1 MQEPHVNHLVL
12 LIVLV
17 SVDMCTHT
25 HTHTHRHRVNIY
37 FILGEKDMAPKE
49 LVIKMDHNDY
59 KCSHP
64 DCGKSFRKES
74 LLQWHYK
81 HYHPGKGQ
89 HSTGMDFIY
98 HNQSKCFVIFLVV
111 ASPKT
116 KSPVHKSP
124 VHKSPSNKQPPNSV
138 PPTPPTLLAVAKQQE
153 QAVQSATQAITTGPS
168 KPLTEKSKTKKVLT
182 PVITPVIPFLTSLST
197 ATISATSQSSATKE
211 LPITAKISVPKE
223 PVISPFLPSV
233 SGVSSEVSNLKS
245 VLGVTTLAS
254 EPIKL
259 PTSVAMELLKGSAVH
274 MIAPKP
280 SVIQT
285 SASTTSTLSFT
296 PTTVTIN
303 SPIGAVFK
311 GFPPVTVVSTSSTHL
326 SWTTRVPTTST
337 PRPSSPGRKGVV
349 IRGHPRG
356 ETARSRGAAISRFS
370 DDSSIEDLDVGEEY
384 RPSGE
389 RHTRASRP
397 FGSSSCSYYCSGNKD
412 DVIHCLCGSFEDEG
426 FMIQV
431 RIILK
436 CSCVL
441 M

>member
-1 MQEPHVNHLVL
+1 M
-12 LIVLV
+12 
-17 SVDMCTHT
+17 
-25 HTHTHRHRVNIY
+25 
-37 FILGEKDMAPKE
+37 
-49 LVIKMDHNDY
+49 
-59 KCSHP
+59 
-64 DCGKSFRKES
+64 
-74 LLQWHYK
+74 
-81 HYHPGKGQ
+81 
-89 HSTGMDFIY
+89 
-98 HNQSKCFVIFLVV
+98 

-116 KSPVHKSP
+116 KSSVHKSP
-124 VHKSPSNKQPPNSV
+124 VHKLPSNKQPPNSV

-153 QAVQSATQAITTGPS
+153 QAVQSATQAITTGLS
-168 KPLTEKSKTKKVLT
+168 KPPTEKSKTKKVLT
-182 PVITPVIPFLTSLST
+182 PVITPVIPLFTSLST
-197 ATISATSQSSATKE
+197 ATVGATSQSSITKE

-233 SGVSSEVSNLKS
+233 GAVSSEVNDLKG
-245 VLGVTTLAS
+245 VLGVTTLAN

-259 PTSVAMELLKGSAVH
+259 PSSVAMELLKGSAVH

-280 SVIQT
+280 SVIQASKPT
-285 SASTTSTLSFT
+285 TSTTSA
-296 PTTVTIN
+296 PPITVTMH

-311 GFPPVTVVSTSSTHL
+311 GFPPVTAISTSSTHM
-326 SWTTRVPTTST
+326 SWTTRAPATST

-356 ETARSRGAAISRFS
+356 ETSRSRGAAISRLS
-370 DDSSIEDLDVGEEY
+370 DDSSVEDLDVGEEY

-431 RIILK
+431 IHI
-436 CSCVL
+436 VNDT
-441 M
+441 

>member
-1 MQEPHVNHLVL
+1 
-12 LIVLV
+12 
-17 SVDMCTHT
+17 
-25 HTHTHRHRVNIY
+25 
-37 FILGEKDMAPKE
+37 MAPKE

-59 KCSHP
+59 KCGHP

-89 HSTGMDFIY
+89 HPTGMGIITNMLLFLLL
-98 HNQSKCFVIFLVV
+98 FLVV

-153 QAVQSATQAITTGPS
+153 QAVQSATQPITTGPS
-168 KPLTEKSKTKKVLT
+168 KSLTEKSKIKKVLT
-182 PVITPVIPFLTSLST
+182 PVITPVIPLLTSLST
-197 ATISATSQSSATKE
+197 ATVSVASQSSATKE

-233 SGVSSEVSNLKS
+233 GAVSSEVNDLKG
-245 VLGVTTLAS
+245 VLGVATLAN
-254 EPIKL
+254 EAIKL
-259 PTSVAMELLKGSAVH
+259 PSSVAMELLKGGAVR
-274 MIAPKP
+274 MVAPKP

-285 SASTTSTLSFT
+285 SAAPITSTPSFP
-296 PTTVTIN
+296 PTTVTMH
-303 SPIGAVFK
+303 SSIGGVFR
-311 GFPPVTVVSTSSTHL
+311 GFPPVTAVSTSSTHM
-326 SWTTRVPTTST
+326 SWTTRVTATST
-337 PRPSSPGRKGVV
+337 PRPTSPGRKGVM

-356 ETARSRGAAISRFS
+356 ETSRSRGAAISRLS
-370 DDSSIEDLDVGEEY
+370 DDSSVEDLDVGEEY

-431 RIILK
+431 IHYCEQYLK
-436 CSCVL
+436 C
-441 M
+441 